1 MENNEQ
7 LALKILKHDNEER
20 YSSSLSQSGYFKI
33 KKGIHTNIIILP
45 DYANQVVL
53 RYKLK
58 KVLRQLKDYFKN
70 LSGKIGCTLTQ
81 IYIIERI
88 DEKINQICAMRKDTE
103 YMNKIIQSVVDV
115 LDSNILYGDK
125 DILSLKNFS
134 TDDNNLLKFCV
145 LKLADIEHTQSQD
158 L

>member
-1 MENNEQ
+1 MFHLNLLNQVIVIKKIIKENKIMENNEQ

-70 LSGKIGCTLTQ
+70 LS
-81 IYIIERI
+81 
-88 DEKINQICAMRKDTE
+88 A
-103 YMNKIIQSVVDV
+103 SV
-115 LDSNILYGDK
+115 K
-125 DILSLKNFS
+125 
-134 TDDNNLLKFCV
+134 
-145 LKLADIEHTQSQD
+145 
-158 L
+158 